1 MRVVG
6 GARFDTEKRM
16 PLLEIAEL
24 ESIACSI
31 KEGVFGEGGC
41 AGGGISGHGL
51 IQEAPER
58 ENDR

>member
-1 MRVVG
+1 
-6 GARFDTEKRM
+6 M

-24 ESIACSI
+24 EWIACSI